1 MEYFAGLD
9 VSMKETSICVV
20 DGAGEIVAE
29 TAVATEPEA
38 IRSALERYAD
48 HLARVGHEAGAL
60 SPWLHRSLER
70 LGLPIFCLETR
81 HVHAALKAQRNKT
94 DRNDARGIAQLVR
107 SGWFN
112 PIYLKSDASYR
123 LRFLLLHRRTLKRKF
138 LDLENAVRHSLKV
151 FGIRLGGVGR
161 GAFEARVR
169 ELVAGDRLLEGMM
182 DSMLRA
188 RAALWQEYKRLHTLV
203 VQLVARDPVSRRLMG
218 VPGVGPVTALAFRTA
233 IDDPARF
240 ARSRDVGAYFGLTP
254 RRFQSGTSVDWD
266 GRISRQ
272 GDDEVRTLLYE
283 AASALLVRSKSWS
296 SLKAWGLKIQRRRG
310 HKKAV
315 VAVARKLA
323 IVMHA
328 MWRDGSEFRFGR
340 APEAQHHGTETAL
353 ATAS

>member
-1 MEYFAGLD
+1 MQYFAGLD

-20 DGAGEIVAE
+20 DGGGEIVAE
-29 TAVATEPEA
+29 TVVATEPEA
-38 IRSALERYAD
+38 IRSALAGYAD
-48 HLARVGHEAGAL
+48 RLARVGHEAGSL
-60 SPWLHRSLER
+60 SPWLHRCLQA

-112 PIYLKSDASYR
+112 PIHVKSDASYR
-123 LRFLLLHRRTLKRKF
+123 LRLLLGHRRALKRKF
-138 LDLENAVRHSLKV
+138 LDLENTVRHSLKV
-151 FGIRLGGVGR
+151 FGIRLGAVGR
-161 GAFEARVR
+161 AAFEETVR
-169 ELVAGDRLLEGMM
+169 ERVTGDRLLEGMM

-188 RAALWQEYKRLHTLV
+188 RAALWQEYKRLHKLV
-203 VQLVARDPVSRRLMG
+203 LQFVARDPVSRRFMG

-254 RRFQSGTSVDWD
+254 KRFQSGTSIDWD

-283 AASALLVRSKSWS
+283 AASGLLVRSKAWS
-296 SLKAWGLKIQRRRG
+296 SLKAWGLMIQRRRG

-323 IVMHA
+323 ILLHA
-328 MWRDGSEFRFGR
+328 MWRDDSEFRFGHT
-340 APEAQHHGTETAL
+340 PEAPHHGTETAL
-353 ATAS
+353 VTV

>member
-1 MEYFAGLD
+1 MKYFAGLD

-20 DGAGEIVAE
+20 DGAGAIVVE
-29 TAVATEPEA
+29 TVAATEPEA
-38 IRSALERYAD
+38 IRSALDGYAD
-48 HLARVGHEAGAL
+48 RLVRVGHEAGSL
-60 SPWLHRSLER
+60 SPWLHRCLQAV
-70 LGLPIFCLETR
+70 GLPMFCLETR

-112 PIYLKSDASYR
+112 PIHVKSDASYR
-123 LRFLLLHRRTLKRKF
+123 LRFLLGHRRTLKRKF
-138 LDLENAVRHSLKV
+138 LDLENTVRHSLKV
-151 FGIRLGGVGR
+151 FGIRIGGVGR
-161 GAFEARVR
+161 AAFEETVR
-169 ELVAGDRLLEGMM
+169 ELVTGDPLLEGLM

-188 RAALWQEYKRLHTLV
+188 RAALWQEYKRLHKLV
-203 VQLVARDPVSRRLMG
+203 VQFVASDPVSRRFMG

-254 RRFQSGTSVDWD
+254 RRFQSGTSIDWD

-283 AASALLVRSKSWS
+283 AASGLLVRSKAWS
-296 SLKAWGLKIQRRRG
+296 SLKAWGLAIQRRRG

-323 IVMHA
+323 ILLRA
-328 MWRDGSEFRFGR
+328 M
-340 APEAQHHGTETAL
+340 
-353 ATAS
+353 